1 MEILMI
7 LLEIFDK
14 VSCSV
19 ALVLGICL
27 VPYSIYNSISF
38 IINKIGLYINGLKNT
53 SKGEQLCVKIVYIFL
68 AQEKNVIYNVE
79 IVNITN
85 LLQLQERR
93 KIMNRYVTLLR
104 INISNR

>member
-38 IINKIGLYINGLKNT
+38 IINKIDLYINGLKRT
-53 SKGEQLCVKIVYIFL
+53 SKGE
-68 AQEKNVIYNVE
+68 
-79 IVNITN
+79 
-85 LLQLQERR
+85 
-93 KIMNRYVTLLR
+93 
-104 INISNR
+104 

>member
-19 ALVLGICL
+19 ALVFGICL

-38 IINKIGLYINGLKNT
+38 IVSKFYLY
-53 SKGEQLCVKIVYIFL
+53 
-68 AQEKNVIYNVE
+68 
-79 IVNITN
+79 
-85 LLQLQERR
+85 
-93 KIMNRYVTLLR
+93 
-104 INISNR
+104 